1 MIIPEKSVICGP
13 DKFNFTEPIR
23 RFEGIN
29 FSESDLLLSAPDYQA
44 KLAGSGRFINNQTHP
59 SSRGILVP
67 SWKFTDSNLQ
77 DAYTEFWEKTKNI
90 LECDEFVQNDY
101 NDIISFVLT
110 NKAEGNH
117 DIFRAYRED
126 VVDALNHYDDI
137 NLD

>member
-1 MIIPEKSVICGP
+1 
-13 DKFNFTEPIR
+13 
-23 RFEGIN
+23 
-29 FSESDLLLSAPDYQA
+29 
-44 KLAGSGRFINNQTHP
+44 
-59 SSRGILVP
+59 
-67 SWKFTDSNLQ
+67 
-77 DAYTEFWEKTKNI
+77 
-90 LECDEFVQNDY
+90 VQNDY